1 MYSNCAPEFQQLNMK
16 GVGQEN
22 YAATMIESQRHPVNF
37 SAWLSGAGFYVA
49 RCSKFAAFWSWV
61 AEPKDSVV
69 IRMNR

>member
-1 MYSNCAPEFQQLNMK
+1 MYSNCAPEFQQLDMK
-16 GVGQEN
+16 GIAHEK
-22 YAATMIESQRHPVNF
+22 YAATMLESQRHSVNF

-49 RCSKFAAFWSWV
+49 RCSKFAAFWSLV

>member
-1 MYSNCAPEFQQLNMK
+1 MYSDCAPEFQQLNMK
-16 GVGQEN
+16 GIAHEK
-22 YAATMIESQRHPVNF
+22 YAATMIESERDLVDF

-49 RCSKFAAFWSWV
+49 RCSKFAAFWSLV